1 MYMENIGQYMQI
13 GNKLKVIRQQHGK
26 SQKEIAKSV
35 GVAHSTYS
43 NYENGNRTPNMSTL
57 KRIADYYGISVKHLL
72 QLDNLKEN
80 REKNNISLD
89 EIADELGAPTSLLKL
104 IEQGAGDLV
113 TSSKYQRIIEA
124 LKNNK
129 EQELS
134 KNELIT
140 NINHYLKKLNRIG
153 VKAVL
158 NYIHD
163 ILENPKYTTPD
174 EPRTTSE
181 QREKE
186 E

>member
-1 MYMENIGQYMQI
+1 MYIENIGQYMQI
-13 GNKLKVIRQQHGK
+13 GNKLKTIRQQHGK

-57 KRIADYYGISVKHLL
+57 KRIADYYEISVEHLL

-80 REKNNISLD
+80 REKNNISLND
-89 EIADELGAPTSLLKL
+89 IADELDVPTNLLNL
-104 IEQGAGDLV
+104 IEQGAGDLP
-113 TSSKYQRIIEA
+113 TKLKYQQIIEVFKRSA
-124 LKNNK
+124 
-129 EQELS
+129 EQELN
-134 KNELIT
+134 KNELIS
-140 NINHYLKKLNRIG
+140 NINHYLKKLNRTG

-158 NYIHD
+158 NYIQD

-174 EPRTTSE
+174 EERTTSE
-181 QREKE
+181 QRENE

>member
-1 MYMENIGQYMQI
+1 M
-13 GNKLKVIRQQHGK
+13 
-26 SQKEIAKSV
+26 
-35 GVAHSTYS
+35 
-43 NYENGNRTPNMSTL
+43 
-57 KRIADYYGISVKHLL
+57 
-72 QLDNLKEN
+72 
-80 REKNNISLD
+80 
-89 EIADELGAPTSLLKL
+89 GAPTSLLKL

-153 VKAVL
+153 VKAVI
-158 NYIHD
+158 NYKHD

-174 EPRTTSE
+174 EDP
-181 QREKE
+181 QEKE